1 MADASSRSPLSD
13 YDVCAEA
20 PCEQQCTDNFG
31 RVLCTCYPGYRYDRE
46 RHRRRE
52 KPYCLG
58 AWACASL
65 PSCQDVPFPGDP
77 AGQSSSVGSPGP
89 TLIPPVISWYLY
101 GWSWGGTYILV
112 CAGWSWGGTYIL
124 VCARWSWVGTYI
136 LVCAGRSWGGTYI
149 LVCVGRSW
157 VGTYILVCVGRSWGG
172 TILGATASTMI
183 MEKKKDP

>member
-1 MADASSRSPLSD
+1 MAVADASSRSPLSD

-77 AGQSSSVGSPGP
+77 AGQSSSVGSPGA
-89 TLIPPVISWYLY
+89 TLIPPIISWYLY
-101 GWSWGGTYILV
+101 GWTWGGTYILV
-112 CAGWSWGGTYIL
+112 LVWMDLGWYLHPSMCWVELGWHLHPGMCWMDLGWYLHPGT
-124 VCARWSWVGTYI
+124 CMDG
-136 LVCAGRSWGGTYI
+136 
-149 LVCVGRSW
+149 
-157 VGTYILVCVGRSWGG
+157 
-172 TILGATASTMI
+172 LGVVLTS
-183 MEKKKDP
+183 

>member
-1 MADASSRSPLSD
+1 MVDMSSHSSLSD

-58 AWACASL
+58 VLL
-65 PSCQDVPFPGDP
+65 PSFEGVPFSGDP
-77 AGQSSSVGSPGP
+77 TGHSLSLGTPGA
-89 TLIPPVISWYLY
+89 TLIPPVTSWYCMDGAGVVLTSWYVLDGAGVVLISWYMLDGAEVVLTSWYLY

-112 CAGWSWGGTYIL
+112 HTGW
-124 VCARWSWVGTYI
+124 R
-136 LVCAGRSWGGTYI
+136 
-149 LVCVGRSW
+149 
-157 VGTYILVCVGRSWGG
+157 
-172 TILGATASTMI
+172 
-183 MEKKKDP
+183 

>member
-1 MADASSRSPLSD
+1 MAVADASSRSPLSD

-77 AGQSSSVGSPGP
+77 AGQSSSVGSPGA
-89 TLIPPVISWYLY
+89 TLIPPIISWYLY
-101 GWSWGGTYILV
+101 GWTWGGTYIP
-112 CAGWSWGGTYIL
+112 
-124 VCARWSWVGTYI
+124 
-136 LVCAGRSWGGTYI
+136 
-149 LVCVGRSW
+149 VCVGW
-157 VGTYILVCVGRSWGG
+157 SWGG

-183 MEKKKDP
+183 MGEKKGSLREWVPLRSSLAVRCKNMRRGILSNEN